1 MTNKEWMTPD
11 VEVLDVK
18 ETANGTKPEQA
29 FDGDWVQIGGKWYK
43 PGSSNASK

>member
-29 FDGDWVQIGGKWYK
+29 FDGDWVQIGGKWYM
-43 PGSSNASK
+43 PGKDGASK